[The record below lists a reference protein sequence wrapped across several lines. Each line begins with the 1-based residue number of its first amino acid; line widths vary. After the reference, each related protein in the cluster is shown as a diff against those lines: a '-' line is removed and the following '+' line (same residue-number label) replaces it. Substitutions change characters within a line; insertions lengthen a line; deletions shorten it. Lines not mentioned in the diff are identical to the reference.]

1 MLTAPACAA
10 VEVAL
15 AAREV
20 WLSPVPRPT
29 ALLVAAAAA
38 ALFPLWYL
46 AFLVILLAGVW
57 DAAPAMVSR
66 RTKLIVYDARPS
78 VSAAA
83 AAPAPAPLRL
93 LMVLLGWPVQAA
105 VVVDKWVAA
114 ARAAD
119 AATAAASN
127 PAPPHPYFALAKQG
141 FYVLT
146 APVWVLCVVVARAVD
161 VVAYVRGPPAA
172 PAHDAGGA
180 AGGGDDLGGYP
191 DTDAENDDYDGE
203 GMDGGGTPPGAAAAP
218 APHAGASAG
227 AGGATGAGGLLHL
240 SFLRLRLTEA
250 KVGFLGRKPNV
261 FVRVL
266 YGTHVEVASHP
277 LPLFSPLAYP
287 VSLSRPIEL
296 CFHRIAHSLPRR
308 SLSSAGGGTGRR
320 GR

>member
-1 MLTAPACAA
+1 VLTAPACAA
-10 VEVAL
+10 VEVVL

-38 ALFPLWYL
+38 ALFPLWYV

-114 ARAAD
+114 ARVAD

-127 PAPPHPYFALAKQG
+127 PTPHPYFALAKQG

-161 VVAYVRGPPAA
+161 VVAYIRGPPAA
-172 PAHDAGGA
+172 SAHDDGGA
-180 AGGGDDLGGYP
+180 AGGVDDLGGGYP

-203 GMDGGGTPPGAAAAP
+203 GMDGGGTTPGAAAAP

-227 AGGATGAGGLLHL
+227 TGAGGLLHL
-240 SFLRLRLTEA
+240 TLLR
-250 KVGFLGRKPNV
+250 
-261 FVRVL
+261 
-266 YGTHVEVASHP
+266 
-277 LPLFSPLAYP
+277 
-287 VSLSRPIEL
+287 
-296 CFHRIAHSLPRR
+296 
-308 SLSSAGGGTGRR
+308 
-320 GR
+320 